1 MTYQEPMV
9 RWNGHRVYVRD
20 YAGQDPPIV
29 LLHGF
34 PDNVHLYD
42 RLVPHLAGRRRV
54 VTFDF
59 LGWGASDK
67 PTDYRPTAAS
77 QALELDAVI
86 DQLGLQEIVL
96 VPHDAS
102 GPPAIDWALGHPE
115 RVARL
120 VLLDTYYQWTPRLRR
135 PPAIALY
142 STPILKSLVRWM
154 ARRIKGFDR
163 SLYFWQVGRFISDPE
178 VTDELVPLL
187 YSQWLATRPAFW
199 ALNDDLLKT
208 VMSRRKM
215 IPRMKAFDRPVRIVF
230 GDGDPWM
237 NMGVAKKFHELFP
250 TSELFVV
257 AGARHYLQVDEPE
270 EVARLILSD

>member
-1 MTYQEPMV
+1 MLGGIELIAASMSKHDFSRFGVIHVAHGPASRSIETRGEDAMTYQEPMV
-9 RWNGHRVYVRD
+9 RWNGHRIYVRD
-20 YAGQDPPIV
+20 YSGQGPPIV

-42 RLVPHLAGRRRV
+42 RLVPYLAGRRRV

-59 LGWGASDK
+59 LGWGASDR

-86 DQLGLQEIVL
+86 DQLGLQEVVL

-142 STPILKSLVRWM
+142 STPLLKSLVRWM
-154 ARRIKGFDR
+154 ARRFEGFDR
-163 SLYFWQVGRFISDPE
+163 RLYFWQVGRFISDPQ
-178 VTDELVPLL
+178 VSDELVPLL
-187 YSQWLATRPAFW
+187 YSQWLATRPFF
-199 ALNDDLLKT
+199 LGPQRRPPEDRDVPPEDDPK
-208 VMSRRKM
+208 
-215 IPRMKAFDRPVRIVF
+215 D
-230 GDGDPWM
+230 
-237 NMGVAKKFHELFP
+237 
-250 TSELFVV
+250 
-257 AGARHYLQVDEPE
+257 
-270 EVARLILSD
+270 ARLPPTRPNRVRR